1 MAEQP
6 RPTAEEGL
14 VLGHALSQVSWLVM
28 GAYLGVNELYNELL
42 PHIQEDLRWVVPGMI
57 FLATAA
63 TGWAVEAKALKEK
76 GFTVNPITNYVYGK
90 SEKTV
95 LSMVAGSAYGWASNP
110 ANLVLLGN
118 IAAGR
123 DHSVATLAH
132 LSAVFSLGT
141 VYTGINMYIA
151 KGRTDEVVKVL
162 HSIND
167 LTAGKIRQV
176 RQAMINKIEI

>member
-1 MAEQP
+1 MEEQP

-28 GAYLGVNELYNELL
+28 TAYLGVNEMYMELL
-42 PHIQEDLRWVVPGMI
+42 PHVQEDLRGLVPGMI
-57 FLATAA
+57 FLATAGV
-63 TGWAVEAKALKEK
+63 GWAVEAKALREK
-76 GFTVNPITNYVYGK
+76 GFTVNPIANYVYGK
-90 SEKTV
+90 TEKTA
-95 LSMVAGSAYGWASNP
+95 LSMAAGSVYGWVSNP

-123 DHSVATLAH
+123 DQSIATLAH

-151 KGRTDEVVKVL
+151 KGRTDEVVNIL

-167 LTAGKIRQV
+167 MTSGKVKQV
-176 RQAMINKIEI
+176 RQSLINNIEI